1 MEDKAKKQNPSP
13 VHAQWKEGNQYK
25 NGSPFWGLERHGE
38 MCTLYFSSQ
47 FHRRGAGVGVKGS
60 LTAVRCGLPL
70 LLSDGQYS

>member
-47 FHRRGAGVGVKGS
+47 FHRRGAFPVEVKHREVM
-60 LTAVRCGLPL
+60 A
-70 LLSDGQYS
+70 